1 MMVHQF
7 LHPKTYSSSRE
18 RNTNQTDVHRDE
30 NFGSWFS
37 PVERGCTAVVVVVVV
52 VVGGSWVYP
61 SYFLF
66 SHGNVTQWDIRDIK
80 HVQDTKN
87 KKMHDLP

>member
-1 MMVHQF
+1 MMVHQL

-30 NFGSWFS
+30 IFGSWFS
-37 PVERGCTAVVVVVVV
+37 PVERGCTAVVVEVV

-66 SHGNVTQWDIRDIK
+66 SHENVTQ
-80 HVQDTKN
+80 
-87 KKMHDLP
+87 